1 MAKSR
6 IQWNEEEEMMA
17 RAYENIAYSMSFIAS
32 FMKNHVKTVKNGMGI
47 INDGDMGEMLDKLAD
62 MINENLHNV
71 SQKRISIT
79 TGDIAPK
86 SVVPP
91 EPSSEQ
97 PSGWNSTSTDGK
109 NRQFESKTNKNMKK
123 KVVKINENT
132 LRQIVAESVKK
143 VLKEGEF
150 DDNYKTCLQHIS
162 AALEAIK
169 EIWKGEDNGY
179 DANSEYTRQYNDMLG
194 QLHTHLRNA
203 FFVAKELAAN
213 GREGDFDTS
222 GYHTAGF

>member
-6 IQWNEEEEMMA
+6 IQWSEEEEMIA

-47 INDGDMGEMLDKLAD
+47 INDEDMGEMLDKLAD

-71 SQKRISIT
+71 SQKRITIT

-86 SVVPP
+86 SVASQK
-91 EPSSEQ
+91 PSSEQ
-97 PSGWNSTSTDGK
+97 PSMWNSTSTDGK

-123 KVVKINENT
+123 NVVKINENA

-143 VLKEGEF
+143 VL
-150 DDNYKTCLQHIS
+150 N
-162 AALEAIK
+162 
-169 EIWKGEDNGY
+169 
-179 DANSEYTRQYNDMLG
+179 
-194 QLHTHLRNA
+194 
-203 FFVAKELAAN
+203 ELY
-213 GREGDFDTS
+213 G
-222 GYHTAGF
+222 